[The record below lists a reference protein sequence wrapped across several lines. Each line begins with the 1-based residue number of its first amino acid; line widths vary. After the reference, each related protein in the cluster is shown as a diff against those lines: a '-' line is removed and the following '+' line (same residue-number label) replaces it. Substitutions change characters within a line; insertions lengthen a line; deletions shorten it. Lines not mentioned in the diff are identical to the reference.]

1 MVIIIIVCWV
11 VLRIKYGDEYLVL
24 YLVGILKS
32 KLIKI
37 LIIFSGLSSL
47 LVGEGLGSEYFVV
60 RGI

>member
-1 MVIIIIVCWV
+1 MVIIIIVCWA